1 MVEHLDLYLILVVA
15 IGLGFMLG
23 RRERARRRV
32 RRISDLGRDYFQGIN
47 YLLDDRPDLEID
59 SFIDALPAD
68 EASIDTHLTMGAV
81 VRRRGELDKAIRI
94 HQNLLARPVM
104 SAENRALAELELARD
119 YLNAG
124 LLDRAE
130 QLLRELV
137 ERGGAID
144 RVALE
149 HLLEVYERE
158 RDWEHAIEIAT
169 QIVRRGDR
177 EGRAA
182 LAHFHC
188 ELAEQL
194 LEGGDIGAARNR
206 LKQARR
212 HDKTCPRI
220 GLQLAELELHA
231 GLPDDALEALKEV
244 ARVAPDFIGETIEPF
259 RRACAAKAA
268 PTREE
273 LTQFLEQNLGVRS
286 DARLVAALAQQ
297 YLDAGE
303 TARAEQL
310 LTKQLAE
317 HPSFTGLRS
326 LLAFDVE
333 RGGEQSGSH
342 SQAMLEFA
350 DGVLARR
357 PLYRCGNCGF
367 AGRRLL
373 WQCPGCRKWGRFVY
387 VTDLI

>member
-1 MVEHLDLYLILVVA
+1 MVEHLDLYLILVAA

-32 RRISDLGRDYFQGIN
+32 RRISDLGREYFQGIN

-68 EASIDTHLTMGAV
+68 EVSIDTHLTLGAV

-94 HQNLLARPVM
+94 HQNLLAR
-104 SAENRALAELELARD
+104 SQLSGENRALAELELARD

-130 QLLRELV
+130 QLLRTLV
-137 ERGGAID
+137 ERGGATD

-149 HLLEVYERE
+149 HLLEVYQRE

-177 EGRAA
+177 AGRTA

-188 ELAEQL
+188 ELGEQL
-194 LEGGDIGAARNR
+194 RERGDIGAARNR
-206 LKQARR
+206 LKQARQ
-212 HDKTCPRI
+212 HDRTCPRI
-220 GLQLAELELHA
+220 GLQLAELELDA
-231 GLPDDALEALKEV
+231 GRPDEAREALREV
-244 ARVAPDFIGETIEPF
+244 ARVAPDFIGETIELYQ
-259 RRACAAKAA
+259 RACAAAVE
-268 PTREE
+268 PDE
-273 LTQFLEQNLGVRS
+273 LMRFLEQHLAVQGDS
-286 DARLVAALAQQ
+286 RLVATLAVEYQSR
-297 YLDAGE
+297 GE
-303 TARAEQL
+303 TTRAEQL
-310 LTKQLAE
+310 LTTQLAAN
-317 HPSFTGLRS
+317 PSIAVLRS

-333 RGGEQSGSH
+333 NEGEQSSRH
-342 SQAMLEFA
+342 SRAMFDFA
-350 DGVLARR
+350 EGILARR
-357 PLYRCGNCGF
+357 SLYRCGNCGF

-373 WQCPGCRKWGRFVY
+373 WQCPGCRKWGRFAY
-387 VTDLI
+387 VSDLI

>member
-1 MVEHLDLYLILVVA
+1 MVEHLDLYLILVAA

-94 HQNLLARPVM
+94 HQNLLARPVL

-137 ERGGAID
+137 ERGGATD

-149 HLLEVYERE
+149 HLLEVYQRE
-158 RDWEHAIEIAT
+158 RDWERAIEIAT

-194 LEGGDIGAARNR
+194 LERGDVGAARNR
-206 LKQARR
+206 LKQARQ
-212 HDKTCPRI
+212 HDRTCPRI

-244 ARVAPDFIGETIEPF
+244 ARVAPDCIGETIEPF
-259 RRACAAKAA
+259 RRACAAKAT
-268 PTREE
+268 PEE
-273 LTQFLEQNLGVRS
+273 LTHFLEQNLAVRG

-297 YLDAGE
+297 YQDAGE

-310 LTKQLAE
+310 LTNQLAQ
-317 HPSFTGLRS
+317 HPSFASLRS

-333 RGGEQSGSH
+333 HGSEHAAPH

-357 PLYRCGNCGF
+357 SLYRCDNCGF

-387 VTDLI
+387 VTEPV

>member
-1 MVEHLDLYLILVVA
+1 MVEHLDLYLTLVAA

-94 HQNLLARPVM
+94 HQNLLARPVL

-149 HLLEVYERE
+149 HLLEVYQRE

-194 LEGGDIGAARNR
+194 IEQGDLGAARNR
-206 LKQARR
+206 LKQARQ
-212 HDKTCPRI
+212 HDRTCPRI
-220 GLQLAELELHA
+220 GLQLAELELRA
-231 GLPDDALEALKEV
+231 GSPDDALEALKEV

-259 RRACAAKAA
+259 RRACAAKST
-268 PTREE
+268 PDE
-273 LTQFLEQNLGVRS
+273 LTHFLEQNLTVRGDS
-286 DARLVAALAQQ
+286 RLVAALAQQ
-297 YLDAGE
+297 YQNGGDTE
-303 TARAEQL
+303 RADQL
-310 LTKQLAE
+310 LTTQLAE
-317 HPSFTGLRS
+317 HPSFAGLRG

-333 RGGEQSGSH
+333 QGGEQAGRH

-357 PLYRCGNCGF
+357 SLYRCGNCGF

>member
-1 MVEHLDLYLILVVA
+1 MVEHLDLYLILVAA

-94 HQNLLARPVM
+94 HQNLLARPVL

-149 HLLEVYERE
+149 HLLEVYQRE

-194 LEGGDIGAARNR
+194 LEQGDVGAARNR
-206 LKQARR
+206 LKQARQ
-212 HDKTCPRI
+212 HDRTCPRI

-231 GLPDDALEALKEV
+231 GLPDDAIEALKEV

-259 RRACAAKAA
+259 RRACAAKSA
-268 PTREE
+268 PDE
-273 LTQFLEQNLGVRS
+273 LTHFLEQNLTVRG

-297 YLDAGE
+297 YQNTGD
-303 TARAEQL
+303 TARAQQL

-317 HPSFTGLRS
+317 HPSFAGLRS
-326 LLAFDVE
+326 LLAFDVGH
-333 RGGEQSGSH
+333 GGEHASPH
-342 SQAMLEFA
+342 SQAMLDFA

-357 PLYRCGNCGF
+357 SLYRCGNCGF

-387 VTDLI
+387 VTDVV

>member
-1 MVEHLDLYLILVVA
+1 MVEHLDLYLILVAA

-68 EASIDTHLTMGAV
+68 EASIDTHLTLGAV

-94 HQNLLARPVM
+94 HQNLLARPQL

-137 ERGGAID
+137 ERGGATD

-149 HLLEVYERE
+149 HLLEVYQRE
-158 RDWEHAIEIAT
+158 RDWGRAIEIAT

-188 ELAEQL
+188 ELAEQFR
-194 LEGGDIGAARNR
+194 EQGDVGAARSR
-206 LKQARR
+206 LKQARQ
-212 HDKTCPRI
+212 HDRTCPRI
-220 GLQLAELELHA
+220 GLQLADLELDA
-231 GLPDDALEALKEV
+231 GHPDEAREALREV
-244 ARVAPDFIGETIEPF
+244 ARVSPGLVGETIDLY
-259 RRACAAKAA
+259 RRACAAVGE
-268 PTREE
+268 RDE
-273 LTQFLEQNLGVRS
+273 LTDYLEQQLASQGDSRV
-286 DARLVAALAQQ
+286 VAALALEYQSR
-297 YLDAGE
+297 GE
-303 TARAEQL
+303 FGRAEDL
-310 LTKQLAE
+310 LTSQLAE
-317 HPSFTGLRS
+317 HPSMAGLHS

-333 RGGEQSGSH
+333 HDGAESSRH
-342 SQAMLEFA
+342 ARVMLDFA
-350 DGVLARR
+350 EDVLARR
-357 PLYRCGNCGF
+357 SLYRCANCGF

-387 VTDLI
+387 VTDPV

>member
-1 MVEHLDLYLILVVA
+1 MVEHLDLYLILVAA

-32 RRISDLGRDYFQGIN
+32 RRISDLGRDYFRGIN
-47 YLLDDRPDLEID
+47 YLLDDRPDLDID
-59 SFIDALPAD
+59 RFIDALPVDA
-68 EASIDTHLTMGAV
+68 ASIDTHLTFAAV

-94 HQNLLARPVM
+94 HQNLLARPAL

-137 ERGGAID
+137 ERGGATD

-149 HLLEVYERE
+149 HLLEVYQRE
-158 RDWEHAIEIAT
+158 RDWGRAIEIAT

-194 LEGGDIGAARNR
+194 REQGNVNDARNR
-206 LKQARR
+206 LKQARQ
-212 HDKTCPRI
+212 HDRTCPRI
-220 GLQLAELELHA
+220 GLLLAEIELDA
-231 GLPDDALEALKEV
+231 GHPDAAREALREV
-244 ARVAPDFIGETIEPF
+244 ARVAPDFVGETIELYQ
-259 RRACAAKAA
+259 RACA
-268 PTREE
+268 E
-273 LTQFLEQNLGVRS
+273 LADPGDLVLYLEQNLLAHADS
-286 DARLVAALAQQ
+286 RLVSALALQ
-297 YLDAGE
+297 YQGKGDI
-303 TARAEQL
+303 ARAERL
-310 LTKQLAE
+310 LTEQLAE
-317 HPSFTGLRS
+317 NPSIAGLRA
-326 LLAFDVE
+326 LLAYD
-333 RGGEQSGSH
+333 
-342 SQAMLEFA
+342 AEFA
-350 DGVLARR
+350 GEGSNRHARMMLDFAEGVLAKRS
-357 PLYRCGNCGF
+357 LYRCDNCGF

-387 VTDLI
+387 ATDLV